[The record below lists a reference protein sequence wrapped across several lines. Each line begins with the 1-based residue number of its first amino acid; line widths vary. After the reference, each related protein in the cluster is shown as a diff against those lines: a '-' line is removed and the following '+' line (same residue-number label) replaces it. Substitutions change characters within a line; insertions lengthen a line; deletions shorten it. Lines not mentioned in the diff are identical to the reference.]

1 MDSPH
6 IVDMGLS
13 QMLLH
18 VVDHTLEAELDVL
31 SLFLYSFGF
40 PIITSPFSS

>member
-1 MDSPH
+1 MDSPN

-18 VVDHTLEAELDVL
+18 VVDDNMDAELDVL
-31 SLFLYSFGF
+31 SVFLYSFGF
-40 PIITSPFSS
+40 STMIFAY

>member
-1 MDSPH
+1 MDSPN

-18 VVDHTLEAELDVL
+18 VVDHNMDAELDVL
-31 SLFLYSFGF
+31 SVFLYSFGF
-40 PIITSPFSS
+40 STMTFAY